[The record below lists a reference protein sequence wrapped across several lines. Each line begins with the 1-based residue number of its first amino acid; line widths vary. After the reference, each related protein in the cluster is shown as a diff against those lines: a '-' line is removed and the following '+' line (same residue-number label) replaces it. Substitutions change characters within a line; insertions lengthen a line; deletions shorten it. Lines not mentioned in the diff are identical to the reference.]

1 MKITLGTRIIKAIED
16 VDFGVVGDYDI
27 TYGECKFKCNQK
39 HGTVIYVA
47 GLVEENENIL
57 MCLGAEK
64 GKDKEHLDFQIALY
78 PPFLEFDKK
87 WRDLM
92 EIKED

>member
-1 MKITLGTRIIKAIED
+1 MYLSLGQRIIKVIED
-16 VDFGVVGDYDI
+16 VDFSTIGDYDI
-27 TYGECKFKCNQK
+27 TYGECKVKCEQK
-39 HGTVIYVA
+39 HGTIIYVA

-57 MCLGAEK
+57 MCLGAEPNEEK
-64 GKDKEHLDFQIALY
+64 LNFQVALY
-78 PPFLEFDKK
+78 SPFLEFDKK